1 MSTQKKWK
9 LAQMLCLAVMLAGI
23 IGLGV
28 SVFGEAGP
36 RRALGHRHPGG
47 PVGQPDVRSGPAPPE
62 GEVSGHS
69 KSNGAD
75 VRRRPQQARRSA
87 AAPWR
92 EETAEALR
100 CGAAW
105 RASWPNTAGRGSE
118 RP

>member
-36 RRALGHRHPGG
+36 HRRPGG
-47 PVGQPDVRSGPAPPE
+47 PVGQPGVRPGPTPPE

-69 KSNGAD
+69 KTNGAD
-75 VRRRPQQARRSA
+75 VRQRPQQARRSA

-105 RASWPNTAGRGSE
+105 PCVLAQHRRKGK
-118 RP
+118 